1 MTIHDILQDISDKS
15 DADATNLWHSIN
27 HQIQEENLMRKS
39 KNRRLRLSVI
49 WAMALLGILVMSSA
63 IFGRNQRKIYHAVTI
78 TEIERMAVPLNLVE
92 TNNDLTIQMDWA
104 YADAT
109 QVVIAYT
116 LFDADGNP
124 LLASELADD
133 RQVEIKHLYSNPNT
147 SSLYSFFLPTVISD
161 IDAPQQVF
169 RFSINGIYFETLNEF
184 LEQGFD
190 INEMGVM
197 DIQLNF
203 FHNPPHIQ
211 YTPSHSFELEI
222 PFGLSTF
229 EQHNNFIDDMYTWD
243 TSEPISDIE
252 VYFNDFVIADSSTH
266 LLMCMQ
272 TPPDTEQTWHLPN
285 EVNLYVD
292 NRLVETVSLST
303 QSYARWTDFDE
314 TRIRLDALYSANN
327 GSFESAYCMQFM
339 WQLAFDELPRTIRV
353 EIPAFHARIEHTPD
367 NPISQAYV
375 NLYAEEGY
383 RLEYLYNEEYDYTDI
398 VYPPELEALSF
409 EDRRRIDQS
418 VREALNELYPLDERF
433 SVGWEYEFELNPE
446 TE

>member
-39 KNRRLRLSVI
+39 KNRRLRLSVT

-109 QVVIAYT
+109 QIVIAYT
-116 LFDADGNP
+116 TFDMDGEP
-124 LLASELADD
+124 MLDSEFHDYS
-133 RQVEIKHLYSNPNT
+133 QIEIKHLYEYRT
-147 SSLYSFFLPTVISD
+147 FFSSFPQTVIQNPDS
-161 IDAPQQVF
+161 AQQVV
-169 RFSINGIYFETLNEF
+169 RFSIRGTYFETLNEL
-184 LEQGFD
+184 LEQDFD
-190 INEMGVM
+190 INEYGFM

-211 YTPSHSFELEI
+211 YTPSHSFEFEI
-222 PFGLSTF
+222 PFGLSDF
-229 EQHNNFIDDMYTWD
+229 EQHNDFIGEMYTWD
-243 TSEPISDIE
+243 TSEVVSEIE
-252 VYFNDFVIADSSTH
+252 MYFNDLVI
-266 LLMCMQ
+266 
-272 TPPDTEQTWHLPN
+272 TPSLTQAYICGRFPDDVQQSFYIPSDVLI
-285 EVNLYVD
+285 YAD
-292 NRLVETVSLST
+292 NRLIETVHNHYHSDMSVN
-303 QSYARWTDFDE
+303 YEE
-314 TRIRLDALYSANN
+314 THIPYDANYFINSENPA
-327 GSFESAYCMQFM
+327 GICIQFK
-339 WQLAFDELPRTIRV
+339 WHLAFDELPQTIRI
-353 EIPAFHARIEHTPD
+353 EIPEFYAGIHHEPD
-367 NPISQAYV
+367 DPMSQSYFE
-375 NLYAEEGY
+375 LYAEEGY
-383 RLEYLYNEEYDYTDI
+383 QLEYIYNEEYDYTDI

-409 EDRRRIDQS
+409 EDRRRIDEG
-418 VREALNELYPLDERF
+418 VREALNELYPLDARF